1 MSITLFCLVKG
12 DTIASA
18 FSVKIN
24 RDESISNLKDA
35 IKEKNQNDFAG
46 VDAKRLKLWK
56 VEIASDHLDDRLKNL
71 TLNDSNELLAMDEIG
86 EYWTDDPPKKHIN
99 VLVESPMSI
108 AASSR
113 EQADKDKKS
122 VYEQEKSVKKM
133 KQYPSTSS
141 ILLSNLRKYQ
151 AKERALLIGRPY
163 DCNIDG
169 PSKL

>member
-1 MSITLFCLVKG
+1 
-12 DTIASA
+12 
-18 FSVKIN
+18 
-24 RDESISNLKDA
+24 
-35 IKEKNQNDFAG
+35 
-46 VDAKRLKLWK
+46 
-56 VEIASDHLDDRLKNL
+56 
-71 TLNDSNELLAMDEIG
+71 MDEIG

-122 VYEQEKSVKKM
+122 VYGQPPFKSSKRQHLDEEEQEKSVKKM

-163 DCNIDG
+163 DCVSTPLNIDG